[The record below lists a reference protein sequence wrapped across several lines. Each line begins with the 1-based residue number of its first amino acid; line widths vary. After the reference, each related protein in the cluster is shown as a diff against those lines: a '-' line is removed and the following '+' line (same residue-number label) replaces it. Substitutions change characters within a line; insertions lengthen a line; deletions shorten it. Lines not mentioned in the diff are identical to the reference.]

1 MNLSV
6 YAKDFS
12 ALFFPAYCAGCH
24 RSLVKGEE
32 SICLY
37 CQSRLPR
44 TAMHDERGNKLER
57 LFWGRTDIEAA
68 TAFLKMPR
76 EGTVHRLIHELK
88 YKENKSVGIRLGKL
102 FGTELVSSQRMNQYD
117 YIIPVPLHPKKL
129 YLRGYNQCDCIAEG
143 LSHTLGSEM
152 LTDHLRRIV
161 FTQSQ
166 TRKSRYDRWKNVET
180 IFGVRNPEIL
190 EGKRVLLIDDVITT
204 GSTIEA
210 CSNVLNQ
217 IRGLRLSVAS
227 LAMPV

>member
-1 MNLSV
+1 
-6 YAKDFS
+6 
-12 ALFFPAYCAGCH
+12 
-24 RSLVKGEE
+24 
-32 SICLY
+32 
-37 CQSRLPR
+37 
-44 TAMHDERGNKLER
+44 MHDESGNKLER

-102 FGTELVSSQRMNQYD
+102 FGTELVSSQRMNHYD